1 MSCIGNVQRQ
11 SMVAQL
17 HKCNSWAG
25 LFCWSS
31 SEVEHLDSGTHPG
44 AGGWTLPTWTD
55 YTSSILSD
63 GWYRVKTRHTI
74 SGSDDDVFYSQ
85 SDWIEIN

>member
-1 MSCIGNVQRQ
+1 MSNVRAW
-11 SMVAQL
+11 SRSYTSATRGL
-17 HKCNSWAG
+17 ASSAG
-25 LFCWSS
+25 ARARWSTWT
-31 SEVEHLDSGTHPG
+31 LGRTPG